1 MRQIVQI
8 LVVAVVLLLPI
19 ATMSQIGTPSSDARG
34 ETWEGQGIGTPQN
47 VAHRGLPGKTGKDG
61 IGKPYTVHSTE
72 IVTVTV
78 ETPQG
83 PRGEKGD
90 PGKDGRNGID
100 GLPGPRGADGI
111 SIKGDTG
118 EAGIDGRDGIS
129 IKGDPG
135 KDGRPGADGRRGP
148 RGFSGRKGRD
158 AVVRHK
164 VVFDDK
170 RWNEYLQR
178 ESAQDGRITKLSKKI
193 TTVAKTAKADDQKM
207 RREAALAFVSIDSFK
222 KDKKEDSANFIGLII
237 FLAFALLV
245 LALVK
250 ARSNRRTP

>member
-1 MRQIVQI
+1 MKKTVQI
-8 LVVAVVLLLPI
+8 LLVAVALLLPI

-61 IGKPYTVHSTE
+61 IGRPYAVRSTE

-78 ETPQG
+78 ETQG
-83 PRGEKGD
+83 AKGD
-90 PGKDGRNGID
+90 KGDSGQNGID

-111 SIKGDTG
+111 SIKGDPG
-118 EAGIDGRDGIS
+118 ENGIDGRDG
-129 IKGDPG
+129 KNGQN
-135 KDGRPGADGRRGP
+135 GANGLRGP
-148 RGFSGRKGRD
+148 RGTQGRNGRD

-170 RWNEYLQR
+170 RWNEYLRR
-178 ESAQDGRITKLSKKI
+178 ESAQDGRITKLSGKI

-222 KDKKEDSANFIGLII
+222 KDKKEDSANFIGLIV
-237 FLAFALLV
+237 FLAFALIV